1 MTRKEFLNAVAQYMS
16 DYVVEKQENAL
27 AFGRDDVDDDTL
39 YEGFIESLNDA
50 IMEGLDDGMRRWRDQ
65 KPMTEQDIRDELAD
79 AELLRRK
86 ECY

>member
-1 MTRKEFLNAVAQYMS
+1 MTRKEFLDAVTQYMS

-27 AFGRDDVDDDTL
+27 AFGCNDVDDDTL

-65 KPMTEQDIRDELAD
+65 KPKTEQDIRDELAD

>member
-27 AFGRDDVDDDTL
+27 SFGRDDVDDDTL
-39 YEGFIESLNDA
+39 YEGFIESINDA

-65 KPMTEQDIRDELAD
+65 NPMTEQDIRDELAD